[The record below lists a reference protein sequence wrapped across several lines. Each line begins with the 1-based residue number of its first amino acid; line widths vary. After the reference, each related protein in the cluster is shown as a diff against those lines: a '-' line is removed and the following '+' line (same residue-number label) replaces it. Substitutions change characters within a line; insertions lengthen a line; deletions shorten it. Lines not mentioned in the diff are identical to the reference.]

1 MTRAAY
7 VLYRG
12 IWDIKQEGRG
22 HKVEEEQEFVAV
34 NVKPWECIFFRNR
47 RAGET
52 TEN

>member
-1 MTRAAY
+1 MTRASY

-12 IWDIKQEGRG
+12 AGTRYKTRRG
-22 HKVEEEQEFVAV
+22 HKVEEEKEFVTV
-34 NVKPWECIFFRNR
+34 NVKPWEYIFFRNR